1 MKTFKWVKT
10 WFLII
15 TLLMLFIGLFNYII
29 DPFGFNKNI
38 LIKNVNYLKEDN
50 THYTVKYKMPL
61 LKKGGWDNLMLGT
74 SRIGLMDTNVV
85 NKYLG
90 GKTFTMSLPGS
101 AMPLQ
106 WDSFLYAIE
115 FNDIKNVIYGIDF
128 MTFNKNLKFNDDYV
142 QFKEEIQSF
151 GPFYTYDIYFN
162 IQTLMKSINTI
173 ANNISSHP
181 KCHVYYSESG
191 MRHFPNYEQKLKNGT
206 FKLQDSINYHLQYY
220 FKKNHGIYAKY
231 KYSHE
236 YMRMFKKIV
245 NYCHENDINIYV
257 YIPPMYVEHFYA
269 LKEAGLKPAFETFKR
284 ELAEITDF
292 TDFTGVN
299 SITTNK
305 DNYWDSSHLRTEHTE
320 LVISKVLSP
329 EASVEDQDF
338 GVWVTK
344 KNIEEFLKQQDKLY
358 RNIDLKE
365 ILDTIYKQ

>member
-1 MKTFKWVKT
+1 MKAFKWVKT
-10 WFLII
+10 WFSI
-15 TLLMLFIGLFNYII
+15 TTIFILFVGLFNYVI

-38 LIKNVNYLKEDN
+38 LIKNVNSFKEDN
-50 THYTVKYKMPL
+50 THFTVKYKMPL
-61 LKKGGWDNLMLGT
+61 IKKGGWDNLMLGT

-101 AMPLQ
+101 AMPLH
-106 WDSFLYAIE
+106 WDSFLYAIQ

-151 GPFYTYDIYFN
+151 APLHTYDIYFN
-162 IQTLMKSINTI
+162 IQTLKKSISTI
-173 ANNISSHP
+173 VNNLSSHP
-181 KCHVYYSESG
+181 KYYVYYSESG
-191 MRHFPNYEQKLKNGT
+191 MRHFPHYVEKLKKGT
-206 FKLQDSINYHLQYY
+206 FNLQDSINSHLKYY

-231 KYSHE
+231 EYSQE
-236 YMRMFKKIV
+236 YMRLLKKIV
-245 NYCHENDINIYV
+245 TYCHEKHINIYV
-257 YIPPMYVEHFYA
+257 YIPPMYIEHFNA
-269 LKEAGLKPAFETFKR
+269 IREAGLKREFETFKR

-305 DNYWDSSHLRTEHTE
+305 DNYWDSSHLRKEHTE
-320 LVISKVLSP
+320 LVISKLLYP
-329 EASVEDQDF
+329 EDSVEYQDF
-338 GVWVTK
+338 GVKVTK
-344 KNIEEFLKQQDKLY
+344 ENIEEHLKQQHDQY

-365 ILDTIYKQ
+365 ILDTIYKH

>member
-1 MKTFKWVKT
+1 MNAQKWIRS
-10 WFLII
+10 WMII
-15 TLLMLFIGLFNYII
+15 IVSISLLIGLFNYVI
-29 DPFGFNKNI
+29 DPLGFNKKI
-38 LIKNVNYLKEDN
+38 LIKNMNIVKEDN
-50 THYTVKYKMPL
+50 TPFTIKYKMPL
-61 LKKGGWDNLMLGT
+61 LEKGVWNNLMLGI
-74 SRIGLMDTNVV
+74 SRIGLMDTNVA

-106 WDSFLYAIE
+106 WDSFLYAIK
-115 FNDIKNVIYGIDF
+115 FNDIKNIIYGIDF

-151 GPFYTYDIYFN
+151 GTFHTYDIYFN
-162 IQTLMKSINTI
+162 IQTLIKSIRTI
-173 ANNISSHP
+173 VNNYSSHP
-181 KCHVYYSESG
+181 KYHVYYSESG
-191 MRHFPNYEQKLKNGT
+191 MRHFPNYEQRLKNGT
-206 FKLQDSINYHLQYY
+206 FKLQNSINAHIQYY
-220 FKKNHGIYAKY
+220 FEKNRGIYAKY
-231 KYSHE
+231 EYSQE

-269 LKEAGLKPAFETFKR
+269 IKEAGLKPAFETFKR

-320 LVISKVLSP
+320 LVISKLLHP
-329 EASVEDQDF
+329 EDSVEYQDF
-338 GVWVTK
+338 GVQVTK
-344 KNIEEFLKQQDKLY
+344 ENIEEHLKQQHKLY
-358 RNIDLKE
+358 RNIGLKE